1 MYRYRLV
8 DVECCNR
15 RVQRK
20 DCSPATSHVSQ
31 QYLLVISTNIVHNT
45 LTSLDFNRAGMYVGA
60 VKSSTQ
66 FVWYGNRENGLD
78 LLNI

>member
-31 QYLLVISTNIVHNT
+31 QYLLVIFTNIVHNT
-45 LTSLDFNRAGMYVGA
+45 FTSLDFDRAG
-60 VKSSTQ
+60 
-66 FVWYGNRENGLD
+66 
-78 LLNI
+78 I